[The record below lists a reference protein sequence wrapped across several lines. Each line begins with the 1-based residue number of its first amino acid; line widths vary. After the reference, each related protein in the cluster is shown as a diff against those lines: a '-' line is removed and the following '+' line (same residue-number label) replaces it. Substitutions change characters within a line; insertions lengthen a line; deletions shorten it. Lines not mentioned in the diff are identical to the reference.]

1 MKKYLFFAVF
11 CLLSP
16 ILLTSVI
23 ASEGA
28 AEPIVIRFSHV
39 VAEDTPKGIGA
50 QMFKELVEQR
60 LPGKVVVE
68 IYPRSEKFT
77 DDEAI
82 VALLLGDVEMVAPS
96 FPKFCSFSKTLR
108 IFDIPFMFENV
119 NEVHKFQQSEA
130 GLMLLSSM
138 EELGIKGLRYW
149 DNGMRVLSANKPI
162 KTPQDL
168 KGLSF
173 RIESSHVFHS
183 QYASLGATTT
193 VLPYKLLVDA
203 LKTGIVDGYENSW
216 SNIRASKLY
225 LLRRNYTEIDHS
237 FLGYM
242 VATSVAF
249 WEGLPDDI
257 RMELD
262 RALDEVTVEVNR
274 LAAEKSLAD
283 KATLLQGGM
292 VQVISLNEKEKQ
304 QWKDLLDPVALQ
316 FSEEIDPQILFA
328 AKQAKY

>member
-1 MKKYLFFAVF
+1 MKNRFFFAVL
-11 CLLSP
+11 CLSVA
-16 ILLTSVI
+16 IFITSTF
-23 ASEGA
+23 ASGNDV
-28 AEPIVIRFSHV
+28 EPIVIRFSHV

-50 QMFKELVEQR
+50 QMFKEIVEQR

-77 DDEAI
+77 DDQAI

-96 FPKFCSFSKTLR
+96 FPKFCRFSKALL

-138 EELGIKGLRYW
+138 QELGIKGLRYW
-149 DNGMRVLSANKPI
+149 DNGMRVLAANKPI
-162 KTPQDL
+162 NTPQDL

-173 RIESSHVFHS
+173 RIESSHVFYS

-193 VLPYKLLVDA
+193 VLPYKQLVDA
-203 LKTGIVDGYENSW
+203 LKLGIVDGYENSW
-216 SNIRASKLY
+216 SNIRASKLH
-225 LLRRNYTEIDHS
+225 LFRKNYTEIDHS

-249 WEGLPDDI
+249 WEGLPEDI
-257 RMELD
+257 RLELD

-274 LAAEKSLAD
+274 IAAEKTLAD
-283 KATLLQGGM
+283 KTALLQEGM
-292 VQVISLNEKEKQ
+292 VRVISLNKKEKQ
-304 QWKDLLDPVALQ
+304 HWKDLLEPVALQ
-316 FSEEIDPQILFA
+316 FSEGIDPEIVLA
-328 AKQAKY
+328 AKRAKN

>member
-1 MKKYLFFAVF
+1 MKKSFFLSVF
-11 CLLSP
+11 CFFTP
-16 ILLTSVI
+16 ILLISVL
-23 ASEGA
+23 ASEDA
-28 AEPIVIRFSHV
+28 VKPIVIRFSHV

-50 QMFKELVEQR
+50 QMFKKLVEQR

-77 DDEAI
+77 DEEAI

-96 FPKFCSFSKTLR
+96 FPKFCGSARRCRFL
-108 IFDIPFMFENV
+108 IFPLCLKMSMKSTNFRRV
-119 NEVHKFQQSEA
+119 SA
-130 GLMLLSSM
+130 GLKLLSSM
-138 EELGIKGLRYW
+138 EGIGIKGLRYW

-193 VLPYKLLVDA
+193 VLPYKRLVDA
-203 LKTGIVDGYENSW
+203 LKIGIVDGYENSW

-257 RMELD
+257 RQELD
-262 RALDEVTVEVNR
+262 RALDEVTAEVNR

-283 KATLLQGGM
+283 KATLLQEGM

-316 FSEEIDPQILFA
+316 FAGEIDPQILLA
-328 AKQAKY
+328 AKQEKN